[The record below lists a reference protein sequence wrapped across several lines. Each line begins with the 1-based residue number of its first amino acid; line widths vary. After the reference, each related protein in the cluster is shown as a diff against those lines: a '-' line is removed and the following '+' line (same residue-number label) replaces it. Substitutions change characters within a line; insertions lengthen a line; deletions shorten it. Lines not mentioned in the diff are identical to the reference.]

1 MPGHLTIREQILEAI
16 EDHFRAQQAGVGSDP
31 YTIKWSIVDRVE
43 LDDIGHGKRYTLS
56 LLEGISTIVAGVS
69 TTEGTTT
76 KTLALAAE
84 FKAFLNKSDKPFVEA
99 NRIIGEIVR
108 RMLEDETYG
117 GLAIWIQEAGDE
129 LLINGQNDRQIEGT
143 VFFNILYRHSRRD
156 PRQELC

>member
-1 MPGHLTIREQILEAI
+1 MAGHLTIREQILEAI
-16 EDHFRAQQAGVGSDP
+16 EAHFIAQKQGVGSDP
-31 YTIKWSIVDRVE
+31 YSITWSRVDRVE
-43 LDDIGHGKRYTLS
+43 LDDVGHGKRYTLS
-56 LLEGISTIVAGVS
+56 LLEGVTVITPGVS
-69 TTEGTTT
+69 TTEGVTT

-84 FKAFLNKSDKPFVEA
+84 FKAFINKEDRPSVEG

-129 LLINGQNDRQIEGT
+129 LLIESQNDRQIEGT
-143 VFFNILYRHSRRD
+143 VFFNILFRHSRRD